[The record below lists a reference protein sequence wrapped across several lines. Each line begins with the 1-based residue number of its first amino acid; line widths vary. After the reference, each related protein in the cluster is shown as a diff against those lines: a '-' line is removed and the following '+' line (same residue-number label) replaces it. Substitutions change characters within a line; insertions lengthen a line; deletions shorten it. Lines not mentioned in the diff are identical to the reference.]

1 MSEKPPAFWLPLL
14 WRSLAAFVLAAP
26 GLALNAWERSLDAE
40 TRFTPRLSDIQGI
53 LYQLPL
59 LSLVLAAVFLI
70 RHTSA
75 STRSFSRLE
84 KVAWIFV
91 VVLAQ
96 VAFAFAAMLAGAFNK
111 PNWLF
116 GPGKPEI
123 VLPSPNGQRTAYAS
137 SSCIFNFCSLDIHV
151 QEGRELTMRRIHHFD
166 QWNRTAPSWLP
177 DSSDVQVPEK
187 AATPSAK

>member
-14 WRSLAAFVLAAP
+14 WRSLAALVLAVP
-26 GLALNAWERSLDAE
+26 GLALNAWERSLDSE
-40 TRFTPRLSDIQGI
+40 TRFTPRLSDIQGL

-84 KVAWIFV
+84 KAAWIFV
-91 VVLAQ
+91 VVLVQ
-96 VAFAFAAMLAGAFNK
+96 VALAFTAMLAGAFNK

-116 GPGKPEI
+116 GPGKPDF

-137 SSCIFNFCSLDIHV
+137 SSCFLNFCSLDIHV
-151 QEGRELTMRRIHHFD
+151 QERQELTMRRLRRVEH
-166 QWNRTAPSWLP
+166 WNRSMPAWLP
-177 DSSDVQVPEK
+177 DSSDLQVPEK
-187 AATPSAK
+187 PGASSAK